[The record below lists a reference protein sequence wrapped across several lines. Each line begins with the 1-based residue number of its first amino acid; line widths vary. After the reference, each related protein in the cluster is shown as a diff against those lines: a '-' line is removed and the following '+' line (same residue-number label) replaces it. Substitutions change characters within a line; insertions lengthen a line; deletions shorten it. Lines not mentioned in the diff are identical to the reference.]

1 MPLHRNN
8 MIDITAGISVMIFL
22 GTILLCVYLRRG
34 RQRPEEEPQM
44 EKNEVYNLEDDYYDE
59 HETRIEDMNE
69 YYE

>member
-1 MPLHRNN
+1 MHLHRNN
-8 MIDITAGISVMIFL
+8 MINITAGISVMIFL
-22 GTILLCVYLRRG
+22 GTILLCAYLRRG